1 MYHQKLLTHKHPNTI
16 NKNDEI
22 RGHIPLKMLVLV
34 SKFLKWR
41 RNKGKTDVK
50 GKRVNRE
57 AGHGL
62 EIPCQYKSV
71 CKESFNCRC
80 QKTQSGET

>member
-22 RGHIPLKMLVLV
+22 HGHIPLKMLVLV

-41 RNKGKTDVK
+41 RNKGKTVVK
-50 GKRVNRE
+50 GEKPDT
-57 AGHGL
+57 A
-62 EIPCQYKSV
+62 
-71 CKESFNCRC
+71 
-80 QKTQSGET
+80 